1 MSKSPVT
8 MRTPLSKVRGL
19 GSARSGT
26 GHFWMQRL
34 TAVAN
39 VPLALAFIVVIILMT
54 SRDYNGAMALVSH
67 PLVALLLLLFVLSGL
82 VHMRIGMQVIIED
95 YIHGEAA
102 KVLAVMA
109 NTFFAVAVGVACVYA
124 ILKISFGA

>member
-19 GSARSGT
+19 GSARAGT
-26 GHFWMQRL
+26 EHFWVQRL

-39 VPLALAFIVVIILMT
+39 VPLALAFIVIVALMT
-54 SRDYNGAMALVSH
+54 GSDYTGAVALVSH
-67 PLVALLLLLFVLSGL
+67 PLVALLLLLFILSGL

-95 YIHGEAA
+95 YVHGEAT
-102 KVLAVMA
+102 KILAVIT
-109 NTFFAVAVGVACVYA
+109 NTFFAVVVGVACIYA

>member
-1 MSKSPVT
+1 MTKSPVT

-19 GSARSGT
+19 GSAKSGT
-26 GHFWMQRL
+26 EHFWMQRL

-39 VPLALAFIVVIILMT
+39 VPLALAFIVIVALMT
-54 SRDYNGAMALVSH
+54 GSDYRGAVALVSH
-67 PLVALLLLLFVLSGL
+67 PLVALLLLLFILSGL

-95 YIHGEAA
+95 YVHGEAT
-102 KVLAVMA
+102 KILAVIT
-109 NTFFAVAVGVACVYA
+109 NTFFAVAVGVACIYA